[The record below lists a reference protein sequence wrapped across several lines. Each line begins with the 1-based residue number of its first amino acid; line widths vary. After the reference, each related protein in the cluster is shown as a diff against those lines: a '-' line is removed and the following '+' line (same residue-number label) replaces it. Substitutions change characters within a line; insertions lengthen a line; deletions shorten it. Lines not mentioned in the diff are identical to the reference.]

1 MTNFYAVYLFIIIAI
16 VLLGLGL
23 WFKRGWL
30 FLLGALAWLFSSFYC
45 FTTATAT
52 TQYIYLFG
60 VFCLIFAV
68 AMVIGSISVNRQNK
82 READALAKKNAPVE
96 ISHSDHLASEVER
109 VRKLRGKHRLK
120 NTGLFD

>member
-30 FLLGALAWLFSSFYC
+30 FLLGALCWVFASFYC
-45 FTTATAT
+45 FATATAT

-60 VFCLIFAV
+60 VFCLA
-68 AMVIGSISVNRQNK
+68 A
-82 READALAKKNAPVE
+82 ALANIIASFTINRKPKPVPPPE
-96 ISHSDHLASEVER
+96 ISHSDAIAAKAEAVRAS
-109 VRKLRGKHRLK
+109 RGKHKMK
-120 NTGLFD
+120 NQSGLFG